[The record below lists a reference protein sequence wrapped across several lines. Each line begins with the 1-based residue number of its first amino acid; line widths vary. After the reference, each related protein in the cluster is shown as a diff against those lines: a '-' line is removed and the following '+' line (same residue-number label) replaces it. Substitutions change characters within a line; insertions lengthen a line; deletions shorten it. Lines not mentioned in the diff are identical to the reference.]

1 MSDWGQQATARMT
14 GIPISIGAQLL
25 AQGAG
30 RGPGVMAP
38 EAAFESHRF
47 IAELARRDIRV
58 EERIEE
64 QGIIDSRPADAL
76 SG

>member
-1 MSDWGQQATARMT
+1 M
-14 GIPISIGAQLL
+14 L